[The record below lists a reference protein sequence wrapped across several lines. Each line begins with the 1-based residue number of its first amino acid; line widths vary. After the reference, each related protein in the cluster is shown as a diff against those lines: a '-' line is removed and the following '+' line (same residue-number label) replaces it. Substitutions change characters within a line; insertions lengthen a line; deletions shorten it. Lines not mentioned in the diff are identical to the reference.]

1 MNLTWNVNL
10 SNSEKSAKQLNE
22 NIQTLTRTGD
32 NTDKDNS
39 ELKPT
44 IVFKNGHIEE
54 LKFS

>member
-22 NIQTLTRTGD
+22 NIQTLTRTKVED
-32 NTDKDNS
+32 EKYYS

-44 IVFKNGHIEE
+44 IVF
-54 LKFS
+54 